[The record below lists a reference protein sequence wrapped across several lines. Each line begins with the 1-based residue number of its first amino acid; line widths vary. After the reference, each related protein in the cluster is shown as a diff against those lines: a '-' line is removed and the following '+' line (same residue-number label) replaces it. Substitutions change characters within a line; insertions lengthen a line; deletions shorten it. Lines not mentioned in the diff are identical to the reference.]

1 MIPLKETEI
10 ILRKTEFIITLFLGI
25 LAIFVRDRKEI
36 DLHQKDS
43 LFWREKEKMW

>member
-1 MIPLKETEI
+1 MVPLKETKI
-10 ILRKTEFIITLFLGI
+10 ISKKTEFIITLFLAI

-36 DLHQKDS
+36 DLHRKDS